1 MPWRWLH
8 LDVQTRAPNKP
19 AGSEAVKAVKT
30 DAVRQ
35 ESVRRTL
42 DVVGTLAAE
51 DQVSVSSEVDG
62 VVRRVL
68 ADLGDR
74 VASGQTLVE
83 IDREKLQ
90 YNLDQQ
96 RAAHARALTKYGASD
111 SGHLPRV
118 EDTPDVRRAAAELEQ
133 ARQGFERASALHKR
147 QLISQQLLDDADTTL
162 RLKRAAYDAALQEV
176 RNLQTDIDAS
186 AAAMKLAERQLRDAS
201 IRAPFDGYI
210 QQRMVSLG
218 ELVKA
223 QMPVMTVVR
232 VDPLKLRSEIPERMA
247 PWVKVGQPLTLRV
260 DAFPDRS
267 FAATVS
273 RISPAVTTADAHV
286 CLRSARAE
294 CRGAVEAGHVRPR
307 AARDLP
313 CRTGDDDPVC
323 RHAVPLR
330 RLPGVHRRGRSAG
343 GARAQ
348 DGRPRRRPH
357 GDPRRTGSHGSG
369 GGDGR
374 RYADR
379 WDEDYGGGRV
389 AMLSELCV
397 RRPVFATM
405 LVMSLVVLGL
415 FSFRDLG
422 VDLFPKADP
431 AQVNVSLR
439 LPGAAPDEM
448 TSAVIMPMENALSG
462 IAGIDQMTANV
473 NTGGNANIQIRF
485 VLEAD
490 LEDAANA
497 VREKVAGAM
506 RTVPPETLPPVVQK
520 QDPDADPIMSVM
532 LSSKTASLR
541 TLTEIADKQVK
552 RALESVNGVG
562 AVTMNGD
569 RSREIHIVVDVEK
582 LNAHGLSIDQVVNAI
597 RQENVEIPGGTLE
610 QGKWEVGLRT
620 LGRIEAT
627 EQFNNV
633 IVATVNGVP
642 LRVSDIGYAEDSVK
656 KVATSLYMADGSP
669 GVQLDIRRASG
680 ENTITVIEGVKE
692 RLQTVRQTLPPDVT
706 LTVPTD
712 DSRFIYASIASLE
725 EHLIWGSL
733 LASLVVLFFIRN
745 LRAVIIAS
753 VAIPASI
760 IATFT
765 LMRAMDFTLNNMTL
779 LALTLAVGIVID
791 DAIVVLEN
799 IFRYIEEKQYAP
811 FDAAIQGTREV
822 ALPVMATTLSL
833 IVIFLPVAFMTGYAR
848 RFIYPFGW
856 TMAFAILVSM
866 VVSFTLTPML
876 SSRWLKASPAGTGE
890 EDTKHHR
897 LFRALDRWYTASLR
911 WTLAH
916 PMRIIGISIAVV
928 ALAFPLNRMVGRTFV
943 PAEDMNEF
951 TVHADTPQGTS
962 IEGTTEIARNVV
974 KEIGELEGVSQVA
987 YIAGADRYTHFHIL
1001 FYLQPSNERKATH
1014 VQIMTQVRRVLAR
1027 HPAYAASI
1035 VGRNPLGGGGNFQLQ
1050 SSLLG
1055 PDLKTL
1061 YEYSQ
1066 RIVEKAKQ
1074 TPSLVDAKSDYSDAS
1089 PEVQV
1094 AVDRSRAADLGVR
1107 MATIGNTLRL
1117 MVAGDDEITT
1127 YREAGEQYPVTVRV
1141 LESQRRDINM
1151 IGKLTVTSASGQP
1164 VRIDNIAR
1172 LERGFGPTR
1181 ITRSNR
1187 QYAIN
1192 MNADTAPGHALD
1204 ESSGDLRRII
1214 TEAKLPPGYT
1224 FQMRGQTQNL
1234 DETTDNLILAIAL
1247 ASIFVYMVLAAQF
1260 ESFVQPL
1267 VIMTVLPL
1275 SVPFALFTIWATGRT
1290 LNLWSAL
1297 GILLLFG
1304 IVKKNSIL
1312 QVDYTN
1318 VLRARGVPRD
1328 QAIVDACRTRLR
1340 PILMTTL
1347 AIIFGLLPT
1356 ALGVGIGG
1364 AQRSAIAVTIIGA
1377 QSLCLFLTLLLVP
1390 AAYVKLD
1397 ALEQSLANQRLS
1409 AWLSKVRVLG
1419 LGRRATT
1426 EG

>member
-1 MPWRWLH
+1 
-8 LDVQTRAPNKP
+8 
-19 AGSEAVKAVKT
+19 
-30 DAVRQ
+30 
-35 ESVRRTL
+35 
-42 DVVGTLAAE
+42 
-51 DQVSVSSEVDG
+51 
-62 VVRRVL
+62 
-68 ADLGDR
+68 
-74 VASGQTLVE
+74 
-83 IDREKLQ
+83 
-90 YNLDQQ
+90 
-96 RAAHARALTKYGASD
+96 
-111 SGHLPRV
+111 
-118 EDTPDVRRAAAELEQ
+118 
-133 ARQGFERASALHKR
+133 
-147 QLISQQLLDDADTTL
+147 
-162 RLKRAAYDAALQEV
+162 
-176 RNLQTDIDAS
+176 
-186 AAAMKLAERQLRDAS
+186 
-201 IRAPFDGYI
+201 
-210 QQRMVSLG
+210 
-218 ELVKA
+218 
-223 QMPVMTVVR
+223 
-232 VDPLKLRSEIPERMA
+232 
-247 PWVKVGQPLTLRV
+247 
-260 DAFPDRS
+260 
-267 FAATVS
+267 
-273 RISPAVTTADAHV
+273 
-286 CLRSARAE
+286 
-294 CRGAVEAGHVRPR
+294 
-307 AARDLP
+307 
-313 CRTGDDDPVC
+313 
-323 RHAVPLR
+323 
-330 RLPGVHRRGRSAG
+330 
-343 GARAQ
+343 
-348 DGRPRRRPH
+348 
-357 GDPRRTGSHGSG
+357 
-369 GGDGR
+369 
-374 RYADR
+374 
-379 WDEDYGGGRV
+379 
-389 AMLSELCV
+389 MLSELCV

-405 LVMSLVVLGL
+405 LVMSLVVLGV

-439 LPGAAPDEM
+439 LPGASPDEM

-473 NTGGNANIQIRF
+473 NAGGNANIQIRF

-520 QDPDADPIMSVM
+520 QDPDADPIMSIM

-569 RSREIHIVVDVEK
+569 RSREVHIVVDVEK
-582 LNAHGLSIDQVVNAI
+582 LNAHGLSIDQVVNAV

-642 LRVSDIGYAEDSVK
+642 LRVSDIGSAEDSVK

-692 RLQTVRQTLPPDVT
+692 KLQTVRQTLPPDVT
-706 LTVPTD
+706 LTIPTD

-799 IFRYIEEKQYAP
+799 IFRYIEEKQRSP
-811 FDAAIQGTREV
+811 FDAAIEGTREV

-848 RFIYPFGW
+848 RFIYPFGL

-876 SSRWLKASPAGTGE
+876 SSRWLKATDVGTE

-897 LFRALDRWYTASLR
+897 LFRALDRWYSASLR

-916 PMRIIGISIAVV
+916 PMWIIGVSAALV
-928 ALAFPLNRMVGRTFV
+928 ALTVPLNSMVGRTFV

-962 IEGTTEIARNVV
+962 IEGTAEIARNLV
-974 KEIGELEGVSQVA
+974 KEIGELEGVSQLS
-987 YIAGADRYTHFHIL
+987 YIAGADRYTHFHLL
-1001 FYLQPSNERKATH
+1001 FYLQPSNERKVT
-1014 VQIMTQVRRVLAR
+1014 QTEIMTQVRRVLAR

-1050 SSLLG
+1050 AALLG

-1066 RIVEKAKQ
+1066 RIVDKAKA

-1141 LESQRRDINM
+1141 VENQRRDINM
-1151 IGKLTVTSASGQP
+1151 VGKLTVNSTTGQP

-1192 MNADTAPGHALD
+1192 LNADTAPGHALD

-1214 TEAKLPPGYT
+1214 SEAKLPPGYT

-1267 VIMTVLPL
+1267 IIMTVLPL
-1275 SVPFALFTIWATGRT
+1275 SVPFALFTILATGRT

-1328 QAIVDACRTRLR
+1328 EAIVDACRTRLR

-1364 AQRSAIAVTIIGA
+1364 AQRSAIAVTIVGA

-1409 AWLSKVRVLG
+1409 GWLSKVRA
-1419 LGRRATT
+1419 LGRRTSTA
-1426 EG
+1426 GAPN

>member
-1 MPWRWLH
+1 
-8 LDVQTRAPNKP
+8 
-19 AGSEAVKAVKT
+19 
-30 DAVRQ
+30 
-35 ESVRRTL
+35 
-42 DVVGTLAAE
+42 
-51 DQVSVSSEVDG
+51 
-62 VVRRVL
+62 
-68 ADLGDR
+68 
-74 VASGQTLVE
+74 
-83 IDREKLQ
+83 
-90 YNLDQQ
+90 
-96 RAAHARALTKYGASD
+96 
-111 SGHLPRV
+111 
-118 EDTPDVRRAAAELEQ
+118 
-133 ARQGFERASALHKR
+133 
-147 QLISQQLLDDADTTL
+147 
-162 RLKRAAYDAALQEV
+162 
-176 RNLQTDIDAS
+176 
-186 AAAMKLAERQLRDAS
+186 
-201 IRAPFDGYI
+201 
-210 QQRMVSLG
+210 
-218 ELVKA
+218 
-223 QMPVMTVVR
+223 
-232 VDPLKLRSEIPERMA
+232 
-247 PWVKVGQPLTLRV
+247 
-260 DAFPDRS
+260 
-267 FAATVS
+267 
-273 RISPAVTTADAHV
+273 
-286 CLRSARAE
+286 
-294 CRGAVEAGHVRPR
+294 
-307 AARDLP
+307 
-313 CRTGDDDPVC
+313 
-323 RHAVPLR
+323 
-330 RLPGVHRRGRSAG
+330 
-343 GARAQ
+343 
-348 DGRPRRRPH
+348 
-357 GDPRRTGSHGSG
+357 
-369 GGDGR
+369 
-374 RYADR
+374 
-379 WDEDYGGGRV
+379 
-389 AMLSELCV
+389 MLSELCV

-439 LPGAAPDEM
+439 LPGASPDEM

-473 NTGGNANIQIRF
+473 NAGGTANISIRF
-485 VLEAD
+485 VLERD

-506 RTVPPETLPPVVQK
+506 RSVPPETLPPVVQK
-520 QDPDADPIMSVM
+520 QDPDADPIMSIM
-532 LSSKTASLR
+532 LSSRSASLR

-562 AVTMNGD
+562 AVTINGD

-620 LGRIEAT
+620 LGRVEAT
-627 EQFNNV
+627 EQFNDV
-633 IVATVNGVP
+633 IIATVNGVP
-642 LRVSDIGYAEDSVK
+642 LRVSDIGYAEDSAR

-692 RLQTVRQTLPPDVT
+692 KLQTVRQTLPPDVT
-706 LTVPTD
+706 LTIPTD

-799 IFRYIEEKQYAP
+799 IFRYIEEKQRSP

-866 VVSFTLTPML
+866 IVSFTLTPML
-876 SSRWLKASPAGTGE
+876 SSRWLKLSQAGGA

-897 LFRALDRWYTASLR
+897 LFRALDRWYSASLR

-916 PMRIIGISIAVV
+916 PMWIIGVSV
-928 ALAFPLNRMVGRTFV
+928 ALVALTVPLNWMVGRTFV

-962 IEGTTEIARNVV
+962 IEGTTEIARNLV
-974 KEIGELEGVSQVA
+974 KEIGELEGVSQMA
-987 YIAGADRYTHFHIL
+987 YIAGADRYTHFHVL
-1001 FYLQPSNERKATH
+1001 FYLQPSNERKVTQA
-1014 VQIMTQVRRVLAR
+1014 QIMTQVRGVLAR

-1035 VGRNPLGGGGNFQLQ
+1035 VGRNPLGGGGNFGLQ
-1050 SSLLG
+1050 AALLG
-1055 PDLKTL
+1055 PDLGTL
-1061 YEYSQ
+1061 YKYSQ
-1066 RIVEKAKQ
+1066 QIVEKAKK

-1127 YREAGEQYPVTVRV
+1127 YREAGEQYPVTIRV
-1141 LESQRRDINM
+1141 LESQRRDIDM
-1151 IGKLTVTSASGQP
+1151 VGKLTVTSTSGQP

-1187 QYAIN
+1187 QYSIN
-1192 MNADTAPGHALD
+1192 LNADTAPGHALD

-1214 TEAKLPPGYT
+1214 AEAKLPPGYT
-1224 FQMRGQTQNL
+1224 YQMRGQTQNL
-1234 DETTDNLILAIAL
+1234 DETTDNLMLAIAL

-1267 VIMTVLPL
+1267 IIMTVLPL
-1275 SVPFALFTIWATGRT
+1275 SIPFALFTILATGRT

-1328 QAIVDACRTRLR
+1328 EAIVDACRTRLR

-1397 ALEQSLANQRLS
+1397 ALEQSFANRRLS
-1409 AWLSKVRVLG
+1409 AWLSKVRTLG
-1419 LGRRATT
+1419 LGPSTSRVRP
-1426 EG
+1426 

>member
-1 MPWRWLH
+1 
-8 LDVQTRAPNKP
+8 
-19 AGSEAVKAVKT
+19 
-30 DAVRQ
+30 
-35 ESVRRTL
+35 
-42 DVVGTLAAE
+42 
-51 DQVSVSSEVDG
+51 
-62 VVRRVL
+62 
-68 ADLGDR
+68 
-74 VASGQTLVE
+74 
-83 IDREKLQ
+83 
-90 YNLDQQ
+90 
-96 RAAHARALTKYGASD
+96 
-111 SGHLPRV
+111 
-118 EDTPDVRRAAAELEQ
+118 
-133 ARQGFERASALHKR
+133 
-147 QLISQQLLDDADTTL
+147 
-162 RLKRAAYDAALQEV
+162 
-176 RNLQTDIDAS
+176 
-186 AAAMKLAERQLRDAS
+186 
-201 IRAPFDGYI
+201 
-210 QQRMVSLG
+210 
-218 ELVKA
+218 
-223 QMPVMTVVR
+223 
-232 VDPLKLRSEIPERMA
+232 
-247 PWVKVGQPLTLRV
+247 
-260 DAFPDRS
+260 
-267 FAATVS
+267 
-273 RISPAVTTADAHV
+273 
-286 CLRSARAE
+286 
-294 CRGAVEAGHVRPR
+294 
-307 AARDLP
+307 
-313 CRTGDDDPVC
+313 
-323 RHAVPLR
+323 
-330 RLPGVHRRGRSAG
+330 
-343 GARAQ
+343 
-348 DGRPRRRPH
+348 
-357 GDPRRTGSHGSG
+357 
-369 GGDGR
+369 
-374 RYADR
+374 
-379 WDEDYGGGRV
+379 
-389 AMLSELCV
+389 MLSELCV

-405 LVMSLVVLGL
+405 LVMSLVVLGV

-439 LPGAAPDEM
+439 LPGASPDEM

-473 NTGGNANIQIRF
+473 NAGGNANIQIRF
-485 VLEAD
+485 VLEAN

-520 QDPDADPIMSVM
+520 QDPDADPIMSIM

-552 RALESVNGVG
+552 RALEAVNGVG

-627 EQFNNV
+627 DQFNNV

-692 RLQTVRQTLPPDVT
+692 RLEEVRETLPPDVT

-799 IFRYIEEKQYAP
+799 VFRYIEEKQRSP
-811 FDAAIQGTREV
+811 FDAAIEGTREV

-848 RFIYPFGW
+848 RFIYPFGL

-866 VVSFTLTPML
+866 IVSFTLTPML
-876 SSRWLKASPAGTGE
+876 SSRWLKLSHAGGA

-897 LFRALDRWYTASLR
+897 LFRALDRWYSASLR

-916 PMRIIGISIAVV
+916 PMWIIGVSAALV
-928 ALAFPLNRMVGRTFV
+928 ALTVPLNWMVGRTFV

-974 KEIGELEGVSQVA
+974 KEIGRLEGVSQVA
-987 YIAGADRYTHFHIL
+987 YIAGADRYTHFHLL
-1001 FYLQPSNERKATH
+1001 FYLQPSNERKVTQSQ
-1014 VQIMTQVRRVLAR
+1014 VMTQVRRVLAR

-1050 SSLLG
+1050 ASLLG

-1066 RIVEKAKQ
+1066 RIVEKAKT

-1141 LESQRRDINM
+1141 LESQRRDIDM
-1151 IGKLTVTSASGQP
+1151 VGKLTVSSTSGMP

-1192 MNADTAPGHALD
+1192 MNADTAPGYALD
-1204 ESSGDLRRII
+1204 QSSGDLRRII
-1214 TEAKLPPGYT
+1214 REANLPPGYS

-1234 DETTDNLILAIAL
+1234 DETTDNLMLAIAL

-1267 VIMTVLPL
+1267 IIMTVLPL
-1275 SVPFALFTIWATGRT
+1275 SIPFALFTILATGRT

-1318 VLRARGVPRD
+1318 VLRARGVPLNE
-1328 QAIVDACRTRLR
+1328 AIVDACRTRLR

-1409 AWLSKVRVLG
+1409 AWLSKVRA
-1419 LGRRATT
+1419 LGRRTSTA
-1426 EG
+1426 ELPN